1 MMILRRMLSITIDS
15 YQLFSILLIDNNR
28 YIIVSVTSIS
38 IDFRYQSIL
47 INGLNQLISM
57 MSIDFLSLFLSIN

>member
-47 INGLNQLISM
+47 INGLNRLISM